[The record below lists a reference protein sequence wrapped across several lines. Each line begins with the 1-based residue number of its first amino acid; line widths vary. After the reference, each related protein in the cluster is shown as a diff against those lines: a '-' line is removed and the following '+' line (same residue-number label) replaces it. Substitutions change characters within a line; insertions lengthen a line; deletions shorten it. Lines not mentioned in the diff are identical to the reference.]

1 MKLDIMI
8 DKIATIK
15 PLIDNTTSFLPCHF
29 PNTLLEIP
37 TLYKIHTSAV
47 LINLGSKKEK
57 SGNAMGS
64 QIIPITKAMVKVVNP
79 ITAE

>member
-1 MKLDIMI
+1 MI
-8 DKIATIK
+8 DRIATIK
-15 PLIDNTTSFLPCHF
+15 PLIDNRTSFLPRHF
-29 PNTLLEIP
+29 PNTLLKIP

-47 LINLGSKKEK
+47 LISLASKKEK

-64 QIIPITKAMVKVVNP
+64 QIIPIIKAMVKVVNP

>member
-1 MKLDIMI
+1 MI
-8 DKIATIK
+8 DRIATTK
-15 PLIDNTTSFLPCHF
+15 PLIDNRTSFLPRHF

-37 TLYKIHTSAV
+37 IPYKIHTSAV
-47 LINLGSKKEK
+47 LISLGSKKEK

-64 QIIPITKAMVKVVNP
+64 QIIPIIIEMVRVIKP